1 MTTRS
6 LLPALVLALGLAA
19 APLAALADTAPPSG
33 VLVISASA
41 SVEVANDVL
50 GVTLAAVRDGADA
63 AVVQSALKQ
72 ALDAALAEAR
82 KAARPN
88 GQLEVRTGNFSLF
101 PRYSNKGQVA
111 GWQGTAELVVEG
123 KDLPAIA
130 QLTGRINA
138 LPNALTVS
146 RVAYRLSKEQRE
158 KVEADVV
165 AQAIERYRAKAA
177 EYAKQFG
184 YGGYTLREVNVSSNE
199 PPPFAPMPMF
209 RAQAASAGAEQPLPV
224 EPGKGVVAVTVSG
237 SVQMTK

>member
-6 LLPALVLALGLAA
+6 LLPDLVLALGLAA

-50 GVTLAAVRDGADA
+50 AVTLSATRDGPDA
-63 AVVQSALKQ
+63 SAVQSAMKQ

-88 GQLEVRTGNFSLF
+88 GQLEVHTGNFSLF

-199 PPPFAPMPMF
+199 PPPYAPVPMM
-209 RAQAASAGAEQPLPV
+209 RAKAMSASADESLPV
-224 EPGKGVVAVTVSG
+224 EPGKGTVAATVSG
-237 SVQMTK
+237 SVQLK

>member
-1 MTTRS
+1 MTPRS
-6 LLPALVLALGLAA
+6 LLPDLVLALGLAA

-50 GVTLAAVRDGADA
+50 AVTVSATRDGPDA
-63 AVVQSALKQ
+63 SAVQSAMKQ

-88 GQLEVRTGNFSLF
+88 GQLEVHTGNFSLF

-199 PPPFAPMPMF
+199 PPPYAPVPMM
-209 RAQAASAGAEQPLPV
+209 RAKAMSASADESLPV
-224 EPGKGVVAVTVSG
+224 EPGKGTVAATVSG
-237 SVQMTK
+237 SVQLK

>member
-50 GVTLAAVRDGADA
+50 AVTLSATRDGPDA
-63 AVVQSALKQ
+63 SAVQSAMKQ

-88 GQLEVRTGNFSLF
+88 GQLEVHTGNFSLF

-199 PPPFAPMPMF
+199 PPPYAPVPMM
-209 RAQAASAGAEQPLPV
+209 RAKAMSASADESLPV
-224 EPGKGVVAVTVSG
+224 EPGKGTVAATVSG
-237 SVQMTK
+237 SVQLK

>member
-1 MTTRS
+1 M
-6 LLPALVLALGLAA
+6 
-19 APLAALADTAPPSG
+19 
-33 VLVISASA
+33 
-41 SVEVANDVL
+41 
-50 GVTLAAVRDGADA
+50 
-63 AVVQSALKQ
+63 KQ

-88 GQLEVRTGNFSLF
+88 GQLEVHTGNFSLF

-138 LPNALTVS
+138 LPNALTIS

-199 PPPFAPMPMF
+199 PPPYAPVPMM
-209 RAQAASAGAEQPLPV
+209 RAKAMSASADESLPV
-224 EPGKGVVAVTVSG
+224 EPGKGTVAATVSG
-237 SVQMTK
+237 SVQLK